1 MLPEEDGLSIT
12 KKLRNNPKYRDMPI
26 VMVTAKDS
34 EMDYVK
40 GLDCGADDYIAKPF
54 SVMIFLSRIKAILRR
69 IKSKDERQY
78 YKYASISLDEKNT
91 RFIPLI
97 KRLI

>member
-1 MLPEEDGLSIT
+1 MIYVLEDDESVRELEMYALSGNGYEVSGFAEPKSLYSALEKRKPDLLVIDVMLPEEDGLSIT

-40 GLDCGADDYIAKPF
+40 GLDCGAD
-54 SVMIFLSRIKAILRR
+54 
-69 IKSKDERQY
+69 
-78 YKYASISLDEKNT
+78 
-91 RFIPLI
+91 
-97 KRLI
+97 